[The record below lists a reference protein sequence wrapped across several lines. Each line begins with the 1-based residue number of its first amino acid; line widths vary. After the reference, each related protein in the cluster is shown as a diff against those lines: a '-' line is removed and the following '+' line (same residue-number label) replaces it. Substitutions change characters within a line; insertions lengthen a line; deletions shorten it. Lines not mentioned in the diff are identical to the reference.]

1 MGLNRTAHLFDR
13 VSVWYAMLGGCFYY
27 YGIEFSMR
35 SAGMIVLLLMTVF
48 INREIMSELF
58 FPAVASAIFR

>member
-1 MGLNRTAHLFDR
+1 LIAYQFGMLFLLL
-13 VSVWYAMLGGCFYY
+13 VSTIIK

-35 SAGMIVLLLMTVF
+35 SAGMIILLLMTVF
-48 INREIMSELF
+48 INREVMSELF